1 MFAVLLA
8 ATSMFT
14 VSDRDNVW
22 DYNTISQ
29 KTHFASVDEA
39 GVTTILKDSQVK
51 QALSSVK
58 GQKILLLVHGLD
70 TTQPIS
76 YYFDIQANINNSGK
90 EAHYDQVI
98 GYLWPCFDKTY
109 YYYYAKENI
118 KNISSRF
125 RSFLQKI
132 KHAGASSIDV
142 VAHSLGNRLVLESLD
157 FAKDP
162 KAPNLIHRFFSVAP
176 AVNDTSIDKG
186 GHFYQASL
194 NCDQMFVFYSTRDS
208 VLKWFYPIAEWR
220 QALGYEGDSYPRE
233 LSAHVQMV
241 DCSPVIDTHD
251 AYLFNLSVFN
261 YLQHA
266 CGDPKFSP
274 AHVQDVVI
282 NSDGTFQITR
292 TRDPAPVPVLAPAP
306 AMIAGSN

>member
-1 MFAVLLA
+1 MFNIFLA
-8 ATSMFT
+8 ATAMLT

-22 DYNTISQ
+22 DHSAISS
-29 KTHFASVDEA
+29 KTLFTSIDEA
-39 GVTTILKDSQVK
+39 GVTTVLKDSQVK

-58 GQKILLLVHGLD
+58 GQKILLLVHGFD
-70 TTQPIS
+70 ITEPIS
-76 YYFDIQANINNSGK
+76 YYFNIQANINNAGT

-98 GYLWPCFDKTY
+98 GYLWPCLDKAY

-118 KNISSRF
+118 KSIAPRF

-132 KHAGASSIDV
+132 KHAGAASIDI

-162 KAPNLIHRFFSVAP
+162 KAPNLVHRFFSIAP
-176 AVNDTSIDKG
+176 AVNDTSIDTN
-186 GHFYQASL
+186 GHFYQASQ
-194 NCDQMFVFYSTRDS
+194 NCNQMFVFYSLHDA
-208 VLKWFYPIAEWR
+208 VLKWFYPIVEWS

-233 LSAHVQMV
+233 LSSHIQMV
-241 DCSPVIDTHD
+241 DCSPVVDNHD
-251 AYLFNLSVFN
+251 AYLSTLSVFN

-274 AHVQDVVI
+274 VHVQDVII
-282 NSDGTFQITR
+282 NSDGTFEITR
-292 TRDPAPVPVLAPAP
+292 TRDPAP
-306 AMIAGSN
+306 AMVVDPK